1 MEVRRAAK
9 GLITYSDGSIVVVK
23 GAKSGRWN
31 LVGGGIKTDE
41 TPEQAFRREADEE
54 IVDFIKQIGNLNE
67 QTGIIRGEITTA
79 KGIKLL
85 AAWTLFKAEL
95 QSSPTDLQIANPD
108 EISAITTMTF
118 EQCLAEQNMSMLAV
132 QAISRYL
139 NPDLIPDVAC

>member
-1 MEVRRAAK
+1 MQVRRAAK

-54 IVDFIKQIGNLNE
+54 IVDFIKQIDNLEE
-67 QTGIIRGEITTA
+67 QTGIIRGEITTS
-79 KGIKLL
+79 KGIKML
-85 AAWTLFKAEL
+85 AEWTLFKAEL
-95 QSSPTDLQIANPD
+95 QSSPTDLQIANTD
-108 EISAITTMTF
+108 EISAITTMSLERCLS
-118 EQCLAEQNMSMLAV
+118 EQKMSMLAK

-139 NPDLIPDVAC
+139 NPDLMPNVAF